1 MKNDTGETVRPLAKI
16 GYQRLFG
23 MGLTTAA
30 VPYATVAAAQALYN
44 VADDEIEA
52 MRRYVADWSK
62 NSTLVP
68 LRDKDGK
75 LKYIDFS
82 QQTHTTP

>member
-1 MKNDTGETVRPLAKI
+1 
-16 GYQRLFG
+16 
-23 MGLTTAA
+23 MGVTTAA

-82 QQTHTTP
+82 HANAYDTIARPLQTLINKVQFIFL

>member
-1 MKNDTGETVRPLAKI
+1 MVIKDYLVWV
-16 GYQRLFG
+16 
-23 MGLTTAA
+23 LTTAA

-68 LRDKDGK
+68 LRDKTVK
-75 LKYIDFS
+75 LKYIDFHM
-82 QQTHTTP
+82 QMHTTL